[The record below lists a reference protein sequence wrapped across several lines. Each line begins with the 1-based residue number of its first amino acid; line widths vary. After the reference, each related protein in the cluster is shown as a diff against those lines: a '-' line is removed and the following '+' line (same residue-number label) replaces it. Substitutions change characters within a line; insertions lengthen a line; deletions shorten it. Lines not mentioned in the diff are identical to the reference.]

1 MKKEINMN
9 KLNIRK
15 KPFFMVIS
23 IMLFLLVGGSFAW
36 YLLSGQKHEADTND
50 LKIMSPYFLYLLNPG
65 DNRSLQFSVGNIH
78 PGEVKQVVICVS
90 NQKPVGSDEI
100 AIDIA
105 KESDFKYD
113 LEFIYTE
120 NLALDYKVYELSRT
134 VIPDKDSGEKIPK
147 GSILI
152 EGEIADGFYWTKKTV
167 TNDSNEI
174 IEKSLIGKNVSRARW
189 EAVFDTDSLNPDKI
203 QNKGTY
209 ILFQKDTND
218 HDLHLSYNYD
228 STNGAQYEYD
238 YYLIEMSLKDG
249 ASFPAKETD
258 LLYVVV
264 NAKQPEPTKETTTET
279 TTEETT
285 TSE

>member
-36 YLLSGQKHEADTND
+36 YLLSGQKHKADTED

-65 DNRSLQFSVGNIH
+65 DSKSLQFSVGNIH

-120 NLALDYKVYELSRT
+120 NLALDYKVYELTKT
-134 VIPDKDSGEKIPK
+134 VLPDDNDEEIPK
-147 GSILI
+147 GSIVI
-152 EGEIADGFYWTKKTV
+152 EGVDGFYWNKKTV
-167 TNDSNEI
+167 TIDSQEKGTV
-174 IEKSLIGKNVSRARW
+174 KSLEWKDVSKARW
-189 EAVFDTDSLNPDKI
+189 QAVFNDMEEEAVKKI
-203 QNKGTY
+203 QNKGQY
-209 ILFQKDTND
+209 LLFQQDTND
-218 HDLHLSYNYD
+218 IDLHLAYTYD
-228 STNGAQYEYD
+228 TKSKKPQYEYD
-238 YYLIEMSLKDG
+238 YYLIEMSWKVNANFSDN
-249 ASFPAKETD
+249 AKETD

-264 NAKQPEPTKETTTET
+264 NAKQPEPTTKTTTE
-279 TTEETT
+279 
-285 TSE
+285 SE

>member
-1 MKKEINMN
+1 MKKEIYMN

-120 NLALDYKVYELSRT
+120 NLALDYKVYELTKT
-134 VIPDKDSGEKIPK
+134 VLPDDNNVVIPK
-147 GSILI
+147 GSIVI
-152 EGEIADGFYWTKKTV
+152 EGVNGFYWNKKTV
-167 TNDSNEI
+167 TIDSWEKGI
-174 IEKSLIGKNVSRARW
+174 VKSLEWKDVSKARCQAVFNDMEE
-189 EAVFDTDSLNPDKI
+189 EAVRKI
-203 QNKGTY
+203 QNKGQY
-209 ILFQKDTND
+209 LLFQQDTND
-218 HDLHLSYNYD
+218 IDLHLAYTYD
-228 STNGAQYEYD
+228 TESKKPQYEYD
-238 YYLIEMSLKDG
+238 YYLIEMSWKENANFSDN
-249 ASFPAKETD
+249 AKETD

-264 NAKQPEPTKETTTET
+264 NAKQPEPTTKATTET
-279 TTEETT
+279 E
-285 TSE
+285 

>member
-120 NLALDYKVYELSRT
+120 NLALDYKVYELTKT
-134 VIPDKDSGEKIPK
+134 VLPDDNNVVIPK
-147 GSILI
+147 GSIVI
-152 EGEIADGFYWTKKTV
+152 EGVNGFYWNKKTV
-167 TNDSNEI
+167 TINSQEKGTV
-174 IEKSLIGKNVSRARW
+174 KSLEWKDVSQARW
-189 EAVFDTDSLNPDKI
+189 QAVFNDMEKEAVGKI

-209 ILFQKDTND
+209 ILFQKDTNE

-238 YYLIEMSLKDG
+238 YYLIEMSWKDG

>member
-15 KPFFMVIS
+15 KPFFMLIS

-113 LEFIYTE
+113 LEFIYTK
-120 NLALDYKVYELSRT
+120 NLALDYKVYELTKT
-134 VIPDKDSGEKIPK
+134 VLPDDNNVVIPK
-147 GSILI
+147 GSIVI
-152 EGEIADGFYWTKKTV
+152 EGVNGFYWNKKTV
-167 TNDSNEI
+167 TINSQEKGTV
-174 IEKSLIGKNVSRARW
+174 KSLEWKDVSKARW
-189 EAVFDTDSLNPDKI
+189 QAVFNDMEKEAVGKI

-209 ILFQKDTND
+209 ILFQKDTNE

-238 YYLIEMSLKDG
+238 YYLIEMSWKDG

>member
-90 NQKPVGSDEI
+90 NQKPEDSDEI

-113 LEFIYTE
+113 LEFIYTK
-120 NLALDYKVYELSRT
+120 NLALDYKVYELTKT
-134 VIPDKDSGEKIPK
+134 VIPENWNESIP
-147 GSILI
+147 
-152 EGEIADGFYWTKKTV
+152 
-167 TNDSNEI
+167 
-174 IEKSLIGKNVSRARW
+174 
-189 EAVFDTDSLNPDKI
+189 
-203 QNKGTY
+203 
-209 ILFQKDTND
+209 
-218 HDLHLSYNYD
+218 
-228 STNGAQYEYD
+228 
-238 YYLIEMSLKDG
+238 
-249 ASFPAKETD
+249 
-258 LLYVVV
+258 
-264 NAKQPEPTKETTTET
+264 
-279 TTEETT
+279 
-285 TSE
+285 

>member
-134 VIPDKDSGEKIPK
+134 EIPDNDEEKIPED
-147 GSILI
+147 SIMI
-152 EGEIADGFYWTKKTV
+152 EGVNGFYWDKKTV
-167 TNDSNEI
+167 TIHSQEKGTV
-174 IEKSLIGKNVSRARW
+174 KSLEWKDVSKARW
-189 EAVFDTDSLNPDKI
+189 QAVFNDMEKEAVGKI

-238 YYLIEMSLKDG
+238 YYLIEMSWKDG